1 MTLKNFYIF
10 TIGQFI
16 SQFGS
21 RMTSY
26 GFTLWIYKTTNSVF
40 YTSLVT
46 LCYLVPEILFNF
58 IAGTLSDKWDKKT
71 VLKVSDSFAGVL
83 SFVTLILLIFGK
95 LKFQYIFIINILL
108 EIADSFQVPTSE
120 VVISLIVSKKD
131 YIKTSGICSFFKSFL
146 DIFVPI
152 LSVSIYVLWGLKVII
167 IIDLMTFIFA
177 YLTLIIFVKIPKLQI
192 SDKKENFIND
202 FILGI
207 KYLLSMKDIL
217 ALIFFMGFINLV
229 YGIYSTALAPMV
241 LLRNGNNDFQ
251 LGIVTSMIGIAGL
264 VGSMILK
271 FFPKFKNYSVLL
283 TNIMIFSFGICNF
296 SLGIGKNYI
305 IWVVGIFLGN
315 ILVPLLLANVD
326 YLTRVRIPIEL
337 QGKVFSAR
345 NTIQYLFLPIGI
357 FLSGFLNDFVFYPI
371 IKDNSLLLEN
381 LSFLGENSQE
391 ISVALLYI
399 FIGFLG
405 IIGSIIFRNNKNFK
419 NLNKIDI

>member
-108 EIADSFQVPTSE
+108 GIADSFQAPTSE

-131 YIKTSGICSFFKSFL
+131 YIKTSGIRSFFKSFL

-337 QGKVFSAR
+337 QGRVFSAR

>member
-108 EIADSFQVPTSE
+108 GIADSFQAPTSE

-131 YIKTSGICSFFKSFL
+131 YIKTSGIRSFFKSFL

-192 SDKKENFIND
+192 SDKKESFIND

-337 QGKVFSAR
+337 QGRVFSAR

>member
-10 TIGQFI
+10 IIGQFI

-58 IAGTLSDKWDKKT
+58 IAGTLSDKWDKKI

-83 SFVTLILLIFGK
+83 SFVTLILLIFRK

-108 EIADSFQVPTSE
+108 GIADSFQAPTSE

-131 YIKTSGICSFFKSFL
+131 YIKTSGIRSFFKSFL

-152 LSVSIYVLWGLKVII
+152 LSVSIYALWGLKVII

-177 YLTLIIFVKIPKLQI
+177 YLTLIIFVKIPKLQV
-192 SDKKENFIND
+192 SDKKESFMND

-264 VGSMILK
+264 VGSMLLK

-283 TNIMIFSFGICNF
+283 TNIMIFSFGVCNF

-305 IWVVGIFLGN
+305 IWVLGIFLGN

-337 QGKVFSAR
+337 QGRVFSAR
-345 NTIQYLFLPIGI
+345 NTIQYLFLPVGI
-357 FLSGFLNDFVFYPI
+357 FLSGVLNDFIFYPI
-371 IKDNSLLLEN
+371 IKDNYSLMKN
-381 LSFLGENSQE
+381 LSFLGKNNQE
-391 ISVALLYI
+391 LSIALLYI

-405 IIGSIIFRNNKNFK
+405 IIGSIIFRNSKNFK
-419 NLNKIDI
+419 ELDKIDI

>member
-1 MTLKNFYIF
+1 MALKNFYIF
-10 TIGQFI
+10 IIGQFV

-83 SFVTLILLIFGK
+83 SFATLILLVFGK
-95 LKFQYIFIINILL
+95 LKFQYVFIINILL
-108 EIADSFQVPTSE
+108 GIADSFQAPTSE
-120 VVISLIVSKKD
+120 VIISLIVSKKD
-131 YIKTSGICSFFKSFL
+131 YIKTSGIRSFFKSFL

-152 LSVSIYVLWGLKVII
+152 LSVSIYALWGLKVII
-167 IIDLMTFIFA
+167 LIDLITFIFT

-192 SDKKENFIND
+192 FDKKESFIND

-264 VGSMILK
+264 VGSMLLK

-283 TNIMIFSFGICNF
+283 TNIMIFSFGVCNF
-296 SLGIGKNYI
+296 SLGIGKSYI
-305 IWVVGIFLGN
+305 IWVIGIFLGN

-337 QGKVFSAR
+337 QGRVFSAR
-345 NTIQYLFLPIGI
+345 NTIQYLFLPVGI
-357 FLSGFLNDFVFYPI
+357 FLSGFLNDFIFYPI
-371 IKDNSLLLEN
+371 IKGNFSLLEN

-391 ISVALLYI
+391 LSIALLYI
-399 FIGFLG
+399 LIGFLG
-405 IIGSIIFRNNKNFK
+405 IVGSIIFRNNKNFK
-419 NLNKIDI
+419 ELDKIDI